1 MALVKIY
8 ENVFENL
15 KTEKEVAKGES
26 IEQLIRTYGN
36 GNSYNDSYVECYDCE
51 TGETFFAPI
60 DDNDDSNTVLVKVN
74 GSDKKLDYI
83 IEENDLVEVFFL
95 PASSDKWDWGGAIV
109 GGLSGAVEGAYL
121 GSYFSGYGTI
131 IGAIAGLII
140 GFVAGGII
148 TADNKYDSK
157 KTSKGKDGD
166 ALPDVRGA
174 SNQIALNSPI
184 PAVLGKCLA
193 TPRVVGSPNNDIYGF
208 YGEQNYINVLY
219 LVGYSPLKI
228 TDIKLGDQF
237 LAHNQPWASNKLLD
251 TIYSG
256 KLEGTFSDGKN
267 DLGEIVNTW
276 YDNDVSLEILQQN
289 QNPLVSIN
297 WGTIYPY
304 ARLQEKVD
312 ADCLHIVDGSN
323 STVSYKNVSLKQGLR
338 NNSIRFTK
346 EYPAS
351 AKVELDFPQ
360 GLYKTWTKDG
370 STKYS
375 KIPMWLALQW
385 RVFSQDNDVIDG
397 DMNGEIAGEMDS
409 SSANY
414 WVNSTKRGWHTF
426 EAYTDP
432 IEAAFYF
439 NWRDTGS
446 SFKILS
452 VTNEGNKRVPSAI
465 TIRYDFSNF
474 EIFGEVLSYQNS
486 FPKDCSINFTIELIT
501 KIQIV
506 WKDNKY
512 EDDGSRGN
520 SWVFEDEIAN
530 SIEVNLIAQEGHTS
544 VSFSESKNAHYVE
557 KTLDTPERKLR
568 THKFVQRAYR
578 AYDID
583 HWWESDSQTTL
594 RISKITIDNEKV
606 SEQRNLRKGNPF
618 HFNGLE
624 RNSGERY
631 NYIDIT
637 ECEHEWAF
645 HEGTSSDGK
654 IYRTEGIAGYTAT
667 YDLAARESDLDEH
680 TGNRF
685 GNSFTSL
692 FFGTSIN
699 EGWLGAKA
707 FNLKELGADNEDS
720 KGLSEFRVVHKI
732 DFISWARN
740 NLEYSTEAEF
750 IQAFKDYFYPVE
762 NTTKSIEV
770 RIVRISP
777 NYIDE
782 VNGTSSKSP
791 ATFND
796 YFKWVNLTTEILD
809 EKKLFP
815 KEPNVAPSVIRK
827 RPVSD
832 ELMRKCCFIALRI
845 KTDNTDQLSST
856 VKKLT
861 CTAHSFAPYYD
872 EKTKKWVPEDVLKI
886 TRYYKPNVVSQE
898 GYITKGIEINRATY
912 LADRQNGIKSI
923 MVKAGNDFTKNLI
936 DNEIMIGTNKKNN
949 RYIIPSDSNL
959 NKYFENNVASGILW
973 AGLGA
978 HAGINALSYED
989 YDLVSLAKLFEFCKD
1004 VKDGSF
1010 YKTAGF
1016 HYNRD
1021 GIEIRHEAGEE
1032 VSVYFTANG
1041 YIYDSKKLEE
1051 LITALC
1057 TAGRCVWTRT
1067 KGNKL
1072 TFVIDKPEK
1081 YYTALINQANTLSS
1095 SYSISYLEQP
1105 AGLQITFK
1113 DENDGFNDNVI
1124 YAMADGETENDYRGN
1139 IEPYSLQYV
1148 TNAYQIWS
1156 LGRYYLANRI
1166 LNKEVV
1172 TKKIGMEGY
1181 SIGLGNL
1188 VCLQDDTMLIGTDF
1202 GGRITKLIEDEDYIY
1217 GFLAST
1223 VYEYTGEMENG
1234 KVKKGVVV
1242 MLPEVFGKDR
1252 VLTLR
1257 MAELGRTVTIDGE
1270 TYITKRS
1277 QTNVVILDVKIA
1289 KAEDNFE
1296 ENTVHYPSLPKVDN
1310 VIGFGEVGLE
1320 TALYRVIGIKQDNKH
1335 NFEFSLLRYQENLY
1349 NYGRELLE
1357 FNNAI
1362 TKRDYNNDNYAISNN
1377 AVKED
1382 VVNFVQSVITEV
1394 KGELNE
1400 EIASKVNTVI
1410 ITLYKRSSSELG
1422 PNAGPTDNAIYDF
1435 SPDAQGDR
1443 LVFKNSGSNGWST
1456 TIPEGTNSL
1465 YAIVA
1470 SVISDKSAGV
1480 INKDDWSEPRK
1491 IGSDRD
1497 TAISVYLYQRCYD
1510 QPTLPNV
1517 TVKYN
1522 LTSGKFYNTS
1532 NVEITTIG
1540 DWKTT
1545 MEAVASEDITMPLW
1559 ITTAAAVGRDTDEI
1573 TAQEW
1578 CTPLK
1583 AISGEA
1589 FSYNIEPDV
1598 QSIYVSPT
1606 VCSVEA
1612 FVRPEGRRY
1621 RIDAPMTAAF
1631 GSTVEVSI
1639 YEYVPDTFN
1648 GGGIWSSTGGYYVIE
1663 GDIYGY
1669 FRPISEGYYDALA
1682 PIQITFNINS
1692 PFQDRRIKFF
1702 KSKDYTE
1709 LLDEHIIKGEMHNDY
1724 TCNISDTY
1732 MQIPVNSD
1740 STSEYYLHPVT
1751 SGSIKVD
1758 TLVKYGNTTLT
1769 CVGTTPDEDEY
1780 QITNIILPKDSEGNL
1795 LVTADYTTTLGK
1807 IVFSYSSQTAI
1818 NKEFNGRI
1826 DLLCKHNNKKASKY
1840 IYFTIAAIDNGSITP
1855 SDEDTYHR
1863 RTVARYK
1870 PNVSNITFNF
1880 SKTDDGNNYEEY
1892 EGFYKFLIT
1901 RKNGQWE
1908 TEACGQGST
1917 FTYDL
1922 EENYNRD
1929 LENPA
1934 TAYLIQLYK
1943 DDTYTEY
1950 VDQETIPVIFDDNEA
1965 KADLTNENISL
1976 LLNVNGTVKDLA
1988 PTQTGLTVYKG
1999 AQVKGQADSGKLEYS
2014 STPIATL
2021 IQTYGEATASKYYN
2035 IEISPDNCVG
2045 TNLTTTDPKNI
2056 TINAIT
2062 SVTNTALGYAARTI
2076 TIKYLYVEQT
2086 SKIVGYSYDNMVVSV
2101 HPVKYKKL
2109 STPIYEKIYTIKE
2122 VKVMQF
2128 ISLVNTGEPR
2138 RMEFAVGAFGLDTS
2152 SEQAMS
2158 ALTWTSSLPT
2168 RLGNQC
2174 MYMRV
2179 ED

>member
-83 IEENDLVEVFFL
+83 IEENDMVEVFFL

-148 TADNKYDSK
+148 TADNKDDSK

-256 KLEGTFSDGKN
+256 KLEGTFSDGEN

-397 DMNGEIAGEMDS
+397 NMNGEIAGEMDS

-568 THKFVQRAYR
+568 THKFVQRAYK

-645 HEGTSSDGK
+645 HEGTSFDGK

-667 YDLAARESDLDEH
+667 YDLAARKSDLDEH

-1081 YYTALINQANTLSS
+1081 YYTALINQANTISS
-1095 SYSISYLEQP
+1095 SYSISYQEQP

-1148 TNAYQIWS
+1148 TSAYQIWS

-1217 GFLAST
+1217 GFLTST

-1349 NYGRELLE
+1349 NYGRELPE

-1362 TKRDYNNDNYAISNN
+1362 TKRDYNNDNYAISNS

-1422 PNAGPTDNAIYDF
+1422 PNAGPTENAIYDF

-1443 LVFKNSGSNGWST
+1443 LVFENSGSNGWST

-1465 YAIVA
+1465 YAIAA
-1470 SVISDKSAGV
+1470 SVVTNTSAGV
-1480 INKDDWSEPRK
+1480 IDKDDWSEPRK

-1497 TAISVYLYQRCYD
+1497 TAISVYLYQRSMTE
-1510 QPTLPNV
+1510 PALPVANLS
-1517 TVKYN
+1517 YN
-1522 LTSGKFYNTS
+1522 
-1532 NVEITTIG
+1532 ITTGVLTG
-1540 DWKTT
+1540 DTNGWSAS
-1545 MEAVASEDITMPLW
+1545 MNDIAVENFTQPLW
-1559 ITTAAAVGRDTDEI
+1559 ITTAAAVGKETDVI
-1573 TAQEW
+1573 LPNEW
-1578 CTPLK
+1578 STPLK
-1583 AISGEA
+1583 AIKGEA
-1589 FSYNIEPDV
+1589 FSYSIESDISSVTKTLVPAVVKICVKPDGSFYELEINKCIAEQGDTISCQLERTMGGLV
-1598 QSIYVSPT
+1598 VI
-1606 VCSVEA
+1606 
-1612 FVRPEGRRY
+1612 EGWWY
-1621 RIDAPMTAAF
+1621 
-1631 GSTVEVSI
+1631 TVEVMDGYWKEYLTGMASVLSPLTFSMPNKQIRIRAYKSVNKVEVVDEQII
-1639 YEYVPDTFN
+1639 YYKD
-1648 GGGIWSSTGGYYVIE
+1648 STKTIF
-1663 GDIYGY
+1663 YG
-1669 FRPISEGYYDALA
+1669 
-1682 PIQITFNINS
+1682 NN
-1692 PFQDRRIKFF
+1692 
-1702 KSKDYTE
+1702 
-1709 LLDEHIIKGEMHNDY
+1709 MN
-1724 TCNISDTY
+1724 
-1732 MQIPVNSD
+1732 MQIPVNTQLYPVNSGSKQVTLEGYIRERETRATAVATTEDLSD
-1740 STSEYYLHPVT
+1740 QTVLDRLGDGYFQIVDVSLPKDEEGNELVTYSIPNASTVQFNYTIENAIPKEYH
-1751 SGSIKVD
+1751 GSIKVRYSYEKAVPGVNAD
-1758 TLVKYGNTTLT
+1758 GRETLNFVFTY
-1769 CVGTTPDEDEY
+1769 DE
-1780 QITNIILPKDSEGNL
+1780 
-1795 LVTADYTTTLGK
+1795 AK
-1807 IVFSYSSQTAI
+1807 IPFGLISV
-1818 NKEFNGRI
+1818 
-1826 DLLCKHNNKKASKY
+1826 
-1840 IYFTIAAIDNGSITP
+1840 DNGNKNP
-1855 SDEDTYHR
+1855 SDEDRIEEVNAAYF
-1863 RTVARYK
+1863 K
-1870 PNVSNITFNF
+1870 PNVPAITFNF
-1880 SKTDDGNNYEEY
+1880 TKSDDGAEYEEF
-1892 EGFYKFLIT
+1892 EGSYKFSIC
-1901 RKNGQWE
+1901 RNNEWE
-1908 TEACGQGST
+1908 EVVSGIGTS
-1917 FTYDL
+1917 FTYEFDNNN
-1922 EENYNRD
+1922 EKAVD
-1929 LENPA
+1929 NPVS
-1934 TAYLIQLYK
+1934 AYSIALYK
-1943 DDTYTEY
+1943 DENCTEW
-1950 VDQETIPVIFDDNEA
+1950 VDSETIPVLFNDNEVRA
-1965 KADLTNENISL
+1965 NLFNDNVTLVATSSGVIGSLT
-1976 LLNVNGTVKDLA
+1976 
-1988 PTQTGLTVYKG
+1988 PTATGLEITKG
-1999 AQVKGQADSGKLEYS
+1999 TKKLKYS
-2014 STPIATL
+2014 TTPIT
-2021 IQTYGEATASKYYN
+2021 QMSEVDSVGFYN
-2035 IEISPDNCVG
+2035 IALGETLNCTGASFDG
-2045 TNLTTTDPKNI
+2045 TNPETLQISAISSLTQD
-2056 TINAIT
+2056 AM
-2062 SVTNTALGYAARTI
+2062 YAYRVFNVSYMEIRQGT
-2076 TIKYLYVEQT
+2076 
-2086 SKIVGYSYDNMVVSV
+2086 KIIGKTY
-2101 HPVKYKKL
+2101 PVKIGGRVIIPSK
-2109 STPIYEKIYTIKE
+2109 PIYEKIYE
-2122 VKVMQF
+2122 VKNLSIVQMIAVVKNGSKQK
-2128 ISLVNTGEPR
+2128 I
-2138 RMEFAVGAFGLDTS
+2138 EFAVGNFGLDTTNPTVM
-2152 SEQAMS
+2152 E
-2158 ALTWTSSLPT
+2158 ALTWTSSMPT
-2168 RLGNQC
+2168 RNSTQC
-2174 MYMRV
+2174 IYMRTDDS
-2179 ED
+2179 ES

>member
-1 MALVKIY
+1 M
-8 ENVFENL
+8 
-15 KTEKEVAKGES
+15 
-26 IEQLIRTYGN
+26 
-36 GNSYNDSYVECYDCE
+36 
-51 TGETFFAPI
+51 
-60 DDNDDSNTVLVKVN
+60 
-74 GSDKKLDYI
+74 
-83 IEENDLVEVFFL
+83 VEVFFL
-95 PASSDKWDWGGAIV
+95 PASSDKWDWGGAII
-109 GGLSGAVEGAYL
+109 GGLSGAASGAYL
-121 GSYFSGYGTI
+121 GSYFSGYGTL

-148 TADNKYDSK
+148 TADNKDDSK
-157 KTSKGKDGD
+157 KTSRGKDGD

-256 KLEGTFSDGKN
+256 KLEGTFSDGEN

-289 QNPLVSIN
+289 QNTSVPIN

-351 AKVELDFPQ
+351 AKIELDFPQ

-370 STKYS
+370 SSKYS

-397 DMNGEIAGEMDS
+397 DTSGEIAGEMDS

-426 EAYTDP
+426 EAYTSP
-432 IEAAFYF
+432 IEVKFRY
-439 NWRDTGS
+439 NWQEIVSNLEVITWEKEANS
-446 SFKILS
+446 
-452 VTNEGNKRVPSAI
+452 NVPTSI
-465 TIRYDFSNF
+465 TIRANLSDFDIEGAILSNQ
-474 EIFGEVLSYQNS
+474 EY
-486 FPKDCSINFTIELIT
+486 FPKDCSVSFTIEVIT
-501 KIQIV
+501 KIQLI
-506 WKDNKY
+506 WRNNNCQNRTSSAGD
-512 EDDGSRGN
+512 
-520 SWVFEDEIAN
+520 SWVFEDEIKD
-530 SIEVNLIAQEGHTS
+530 SIEVNVIALEGRTS
-544 VSFSESKNAHYVE
+544 VSFSNRKDSYSIE
-557 KTLDTPERKLR
+557 KVLSNPKWKGSSFKYER
-568 THKFVQRAYR
+568 RAY
-578 AYDID
+578 YDFNID
-583 HWWESDSQTTL
+583 GWWDADANAILQV
-594 RISKITIDNEKV
+594 SKIIIDNEQV
-606 SEQRNLRKGNPF
+606 SEKRNLIQGIPYHFKGLVYSP
-618 HFNGLE
+618 NGTYIGGFPVYDY
-624 RNSGERY
+624 ST
-631 NYIDIT
+631 IDIRNFT
-637 ECEHEWAF
+637 HDWIFYA
-645 HEGTSSDGK
+645 GSSYSEAV
-654 IYRTEGIAGYTAT
+654 YRTHGIAEYTAI
-667 YDLAARESDLDEH
+667 YDYLARQDDLSAH

-685 GNSFTSL
+685 GSELTSL
-692 FFGTSIN
+692 FFGTEIN

-707 FNLKELGADNEDS
+707 FNLKALGADNEDS
-720 KGLSEFRVVHKI
+720 KSLSEFRVVHKI
-732 DFISWARN
+732 DFIDWARN

-782 VNGTSSKSP
+782 VNGTSSTSP

-796 YFKWVNLTTEILD
+796 YFKWVNLSTEILD
-809 EKKLFP
+809 ERKLFP
-815 KEPNVAPSVIRK
+815 KEPNIAPSVIRK

-861 CTAHSFAPYYD
+861 CTAQSFAPYYD
-872 EKTKKWVPEDVLKI
+872 EETKKWVPEDVSKI
-886 TRYYKPNVVSQE
+886 TKYYKPNVVSQE

-912 LADRQNGIKSI
+912 LADRQNGTKSI

-936 DNEIMIGTNKKNN
+936 DNEIMIGANRKNN

-1021 GIEIRHEAGEE
+1021 GVEVRHEAGEE

-1148 TNAYQIWS
+1148 TSAYQIWS

-1217 GFLAST
+1217 GFLTST
-1223 VYEYTGEMENG
+1223 VYEYTGEIENG
-1234 KVKKGVVV
+1234 KVKKGVAV

-1257 MAELGRTVTIDGE
+1257 MAEPGRSVTVDGE

-1277 QTNVVILDVKIA
+1277 QTNVVLLDVKIA
-1289 KAEDNFE
+1289 KDEDNFE

-1349 NYGRELLE
+1349 NYGRELPE

-1382 VVNFVQSVITEV
+1382 VINFVQSVITEV
-1394 KGELNE
+1394 KGELDE
-1400 EIASKVNTVI
+1400 EIAGKVNTVI

-1422 PNAGPTDNAIYDF
+1422 PNAGPTDDAIYDF
-1435 SPDAQGDR
+1435 SPDVQGDR
-1443 LVFKNSGSNGWST
+1443 LVFENSGSNGWTT

-1470 SVISDKSAGV
+1470 SVVSDTSAGV
-1480 INKDDWSEPRK
+1480 IDKGDWSEPRK

-1497 TAISVYLYQRCYD
+1497 TAISVYLYKRSMTE
-1510 QPTLPNV
+1510 PALPVANLS
-1517 TVKYN
+1517 YN
-1522 LTSGKFYNTS
+1522 
-1532 NVEITTIG
+1532 ITTGVLTG
-1540 DWKTT
+1540 DTNGWSTD
-1545 MEAVASEDITMPLW
+1545 MNDIAVENFTQPLW
-1559 ITTAAAVGRDTDEI
+1559 ITTAAAVGKETDVI
-1573 TAQEW
+1573 LPNEW
-1578 CTPLK
+1578 STPLK
-1583 AISGEA
+1583 AIKGEA
-1589 FSYNIEPDV
+1589 FSYSIESDVSSVTKTLVPAVVKICVKPDGSFYELEINKCIAEQGDTISCELERTMGGLIV
-1598 QSIYVSPT
+1598 I
-1606 VCSVEA
+1606 
-1612 FVRPEGRRY
+1612 EGWWY
-1621 RIDAPMTAAF
+1621 
-1631 GSTVEVSI
+1631 TVEVMDG
-1639 YEYVPDTFN
+1639 YWKEYLTGVKDSLSPLTFSMPN
-1648 GGGIWSSTGGYYVIE
+1648 KQIRIRAYKSVNKVEVVDEQIIFYKDNTKTIF
-1663 GDIYGY
+1663 YG
-1669 FRPISEGYYDALA
+1669 
-1682 PIQITFNINS
+1682 NN
-1692 PFQDRRIKFF
+1692 
-1702 KSKDYTE
+1702 
-1709 LLDEHIIKGEMHNDY
+1709 MN
-1724 TCNISDTY
+1724 
-1732 MQIPVNSD
+1732 MQIPVNTQLYPVNSGSKQVTLEGYIKKGETETTAVATTEDLSD
-1740 STSEYYLHPVT
+1740 QTVLDRLGEGYFQIVDVSLPKDEEGNELVTCSIPNASTVQFNYTIENAIPKEYH
-1751 SGSIKVD
+1751 GSIKVRYSYEKAVPGVD
-1758 TLVKYGNTTLT
+1758 ANGRETLNFVFTY
-1769 CVGTTPDEDEY
+1769 DEAKISFGLISVD
-1780 QITNIILPKDSEGNL
+1780 NGNL
-1795 LVTADYTTTLGK
+1795 
-1807 IVFSYSSQTAI
+1807 
-1818 NKEFNGRI
+1818 N
-1826 DLLCKHNNKKASKY
+1826 
-1840 IYFTIAAIDNGSITP
+1840 P
-1855 SDEDTYHR
+1855 SDEDKIEEVNAAYFTPD
-1863 RTVARYK
+1863 VPA
-1870 PNVSNITFNF
+1870 ITFNF
-1880 SKTDDGNNYEEY
+1880 TKSDDGAEYEEF
-1892 EGFYKFLIT
+1892 EGSYKFSIC
-1901 RKNGQWE
+1901 RNNEWE
-1908 TEACGQGST
+1908 EVVSGIGTS
-1917 FTYDL
+1917 FTY
-1922 EENYNRD
+1922 
-1929 LENPA
+1929 
-1934 TAYLIQLYK
+1934 
-1943 DDTYTEY
+1943 
-1950 VDQETIPVIFDDNEA
+1950 
-1965 KADLTNENISL
+1965 
-1976 LLNVNGTVKDLA
+1976 
-1988 PTQTGLTVYKG
+1988 
-1999 AQVKGQADSGKLEYS
+1999 
-2014 STPIATL
+2014 
-2021 IQTYGEATASKYYN
+2021 
-2035 IEISPDNCVG
+2035 
-2045 TNLTTTDPKNI
+2045 
-2056 TINAIT
+2056 
-2062 SVTNTALGYAARTI
+2062 
-2076 TIKYLYVEQT
+2076 
-2086 SKIVGYSYDNMVVSV
+2086 
-2101 HPVKYKKL
+2101 
-2109 STPIYEKIYTIKE
+2109 
-2122 VKVMQF
+2122 
-2128 ISLVNTGEPR
+2128 
-2138 RMEFAVGAFGLDTS
+2138 
-2152 SEQAMS
+2152 
-2158 ALTWTSSLPT
+2158 
-2168 RLGNQC
+2168 
-2174 MYMRV
+2174 
-2179 ED
+2179 